1 MVVVMFWVKVVTQY
15 NGLFSMPQQFDR
27 IILGT
32 IKPFIFLHTH
42 KTNVC
47 YFYLSI
53 FLQTVLQSKCKNIF
67 PQKLL
72 DMHGL
77 IPNYVFRYE
86 EIQDNFQAICGS

>member
-1 MVVVMFWVKVVTQY
+1 MSVIPL
-15 NGLFSMPQQFDR
+15 NLFSYRQFYS
-27 IILGT
+27 L
-32 IKPFIFLHTH
+32 
-42 KTNVC
+42 V
-47 YFYLSI
+47 
-53 FLQTVLQSKCKNIF
+53 KCKNSF

>member
-1 MVVVMFWVKVVTQY
+1 MSVIPLY
-15 NGLFSMPQQFDR
+15 LFSYRQFCR
-27 IILGT
+27 E
-32 IKPFIFLHTH
+32 
-42 KTNVC
+42 NV
-47 YFYLSI
+47 LE
-53 FLQTVLQSKCKNIF
+53 SKNSF

>member
-1 MVVVMFWVKVVTQY
+1 MSVI
-15 NGLFSMPQQFDR
+15 P
-27 IILGT
+27 
-32 IKPFIFLHTH
+32 
-42 KTNVC
+42 
-47 YFYLSI
+47 LSI
-53 FLQTVLQSKCKNIF
+53 FLLTVLQSKCKDGF